1 MELRLADLEPAQ
13 RYRLL
18 GSLIVPR
25 PIAWVT
31 TRSPGYPVNAAPI
44 SFFNLFGDDPPVV
57 ALGLGDGARPDGSP
71 KDTQRNVLA
80 SGEAVIHLVDEP
92 LLDAMVA
99 SASPL
104 PADVGEP
111 ELLGLDL
118 VPSVDVAVPRIAAA
132 PVALEARLIDHKRY
146 SKGYLFAVFE
156 VLRAHLRDGLA
167 DPTTLK
173 VDWSAYQPV
182 GRLLGISYLR
192 THDRFDRPVPSP
204 QALLDRQSGS

>member
-1 MELRLADLEPAQ
+1 MELRLADLDPAQ

-31 TRSPGYPVNAAPI
+31 SRSPGFPVNAAPI

-57 ALGLGDGARPDGSP
+57 ALGLGDGARGDGSP

-99 SASPL
+99 TAAAL
-104 PADVGEP
+104 PAATGEP
-111 ELLGLDL
+111 ELLGLEL
-118 VPSVDVAVPRIAAA
+118 APSVDVGVPRLVAA
-132 PVALEARLIDHKRY
+132 PVALEARLIDHRRY
-146 SKGYLFAVFE
+146 GRGYLLAVLE
-156 VLRAHLRDGLA
+156 VVRAHLRDGLA
-167 DPTTLK
+167 DPATLK
-173 VDWSAYQPV
+173 VDWSVHQPI
-182 GRLLGISYLR
+182 GRLLGSSYLR
-192 THDRFDRPVPSP
+192 CHDRFDRPVPSVES
-204 QALLDRQSGS
+204 LLAGQSGS